1 MEVTKFEIR
10 KDGDS
15 HIASFTVRLNTDTD
29 KFNDKMEEILDRTR
43 KKLEDM
49 HKINPGDYFI
59 ARKPK
64 DATGGLPWIDAM
76 DKFDG
81 VIQKCA
87 SSGEYGRIL
96 SENTFMDTWWYDPSW
111 CEKVSPGDVMKT
123 GKHTVFIFKKLKNG
137 EIFDYAFYSE
147 NIGLIIDENTSIPN
161 PLHLPFSH
169 ATSEEAKPLFDALA
183 RAGKRWNKEKLQVED
198 IVWEPKAG
206 DVCTN
211 KYGSIFIYRE
221 KCFSDI
227 EVYAALYNNAFFVD
241 KVAFNDGVRLATY
254 EERCQFFERLVKE
267 GYKWNAKKL
276 KLTKVE
282 TKPNEEI
289 TRERINFCN
298 GVKIS
303 CGTWVPSF
311 LEMLG
316 VEKWTPKVGEFVAH
330 KGGWIYIHKG
340 IENGRIKRY
349 AALSPNGN
357 VYYKYSTHFVGVES
371 DLRGPATESECQ
383 KLIEAL
389 KKEGKQWN
397 AEKMCIEDMP
407 KFYTRPKKDFIL
419 SGISKMSPIEIDEAV
434 LFVSALSDR
443 EKRGIEDNPKDKTI
457 PKSTPATYEEVLR
470 SCGCSDE
477 EIRRMGIIED
487 KPKELTESLA
497 NDLIKAIEELDK
509 SLAEFNEILP
519 GFMAGIMRDMSYSLG
534 KRDALKQ
541 VIKLCKK
548 LLNE

>member
-1 MEVTKFEIR
+1 MTTKKQQAIELLKKETTDLANVYK
-10 KDGDS
+10 KDGGFVLS
-15 HIASFTVRLNTDTD
+15 GTYEQ
-29 KFNDKMEEILDRTR
+29 EEIG
-43 KKLEDM
+43 
-49 HKINPGDYFI
+49 PGDYFI

-64 DATGGLPWIDAM
+64 NPLEGLPWMDVM

-81 VIQKCA
+81 VIQKCVA
-87 SSGEYGRIL
+87 TSECGRIL
-96 SENTFMDTWWYDPSW
+96 SENTFMDTWWYYPSW

-169 ATSEEAKPLFDALA
+169 ATPEEAQPLFDALA

-198 IVWEPKAG
+198 IVWELKAG

-211 KYGSIFIYRE
+211 KYGSIFIYKR
-221 KCFSDI
+221 KCFYDI
-227 EVYAALYNNAFFVD
+227 EVYAALYNNVFYVD
-241 KVAFNDGVRLATY
+241 RVAFNKGVRLATY
-254 EERCQFFERLVKE
+254 EERCTFFEGLVKE

-303 CGTWVPSF
+303 CGTWVPSL

-357 VYYKYSTHFVGVES
+357 VYYKYPNQYVGFEPY
-371 DLRGPATESECQ
+371 LRGPATESERQ
-383 KLIEAL
+383 KLLDAL
-389 KKEGKQWN
+389 AKEGKRWN
-397 AEKMCIEDMP
+397 AEKMCVEDVP
-407 KFYTRPKKDFIL
+407 
-419 SGISKMSPIEIDEAV
+419 
-434 LFVSALSDR
+434 
-443 EKRGIEDNPKDKTI
+443 
-457 PKSTPATYEEVLR
+457 TPLTDEEVLR
-470 SCGCSDE
+470 SCGCSYE
-477 EIRRMGIIED
+477 EIRRMRIIED

-497 NDLIKAIEELDK
+497 NELIKAIEELDK
-509 SLAEFNEILP
+509 SLAEFNETPPELK
-519 GFMAGIMRDMSYSLG
+519 AGIMRYISYSSG